1 MGVVF
6 LPQIYSAKIY
16 YNCILRK
23 KDFVVNHKKT
33 LPKAGL
39 FYHLKLYQVGDT
51 LPGFVTSI
59 VNVMV
64 SPALISKNQPL
75 QMGLWGVPPGIGS
88 TGVAGHS
95 GACPLI
101 RMSLFLISKPQVDG
115 SVERTTCP
123 TVITP
128 DVTDTDT
135 GAVTTALPVTGISV
149 ENNVISVSSGCPTPT
164 CPLKTSLPSIKIVVA
179 EGVAK
184 TRPRNNTLAIIFPFE
199 YLNTTLGWL
208 SLGLAH
214 PDLYRAIQPYPNR
227 T

>member
-1 MGVVF
+1 MVNLKKKPALSRVF
-6 LPQIYSAKIY
+6 Y
-16 YNCILRK
+16 Y
-23 KDFVVNHKKT
+23 
-33 LPKAGL
+33 
-39 FYHLKLYQVGDT
+39 LKLYQVGDT

-59 VNVMV
+59 VNVID
-64 SPALISKNQPL
+64 SPALTSKNQPS
-75 QMGLWGVPPGIGS
+75 QSGFCCVPPGIGF

-95 GACPLI
+95 GATPLI
-101 RMSLFLISKPQVDG
+101 RMSLFLISLPQVDG
-115 SVERTTCP
+115 SVERTSCP

-214 PDLYRAIQPYPNR
+214 PDLYCAIQPYPNR